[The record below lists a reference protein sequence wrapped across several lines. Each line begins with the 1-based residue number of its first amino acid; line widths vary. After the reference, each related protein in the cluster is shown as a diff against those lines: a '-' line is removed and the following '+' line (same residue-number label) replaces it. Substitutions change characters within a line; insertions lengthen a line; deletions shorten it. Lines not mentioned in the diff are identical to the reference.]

1 MFHEFIHE
9 LGCIKVPDGQQVLN
23 NVTAAAAGKLQ
34 RLPLAC
40 REGGPAAA
48 GSHGAAARGCGVF
61 NNLRGT
67 PPAPHSGRSRRRSAA
82 PAAAASCAKH
92 WRNSVELQQT
102 RYRQIA

>member
-9 LGCIKVPDGQQVLN
+9 LGCTKVPDGEQVLN

-61 NNLRGT
+61 NNLCGT
-67 PPAPHSGRSRRRSAA
+67 PPAPHSGRSRRAVRRRRQRRPVQSTGTGTRS
-82 PAAAASCAKH
+82 
-92 WRNSVELQQT
+92 
-102 RYRQIA
+102 RQIA